1 MSILLRLLLAHIIA
15 DFFLQT
21 KWMVEGKEDGG
32 KRSMRML
39 TMHSIIHSLM
49 AYLIVGD
56 WALWYIAI
64 VIFVTHFII
73 DWCKIQFRGNSVSAF
88 LIDQLSHVVV
98 LFMLWVTILPGSIS
112 DIFKEGTDILPDNIL
127 MIVVAYAMMLRPS
140 AILMS
145 LLLKRWQLSSMAN
158 SSLPEAG
165 KWIGYLERILILT
178 FVITDNMEGVGF
190 LLAAKSVFR
199 FGDLNK
205 AKDIKTTE
213 YVMLG
218 TMTSFAIAIIVGLL
232 VKGT

>member
-21 KWMVEGKEDGG
+21 KWMVEGKENGG

-39 TMHSIIHSLM
+39 TLHSIIHSLM

-56 WALWYIAI
+56 WSLWYIAI

-73 DWCKIQFRGNSVSAF
+73 DWCKIMFRGKSVSAF
-88 LIDQLSHVVV
+88 LIDQLSHVAV
-98 LFMLWVTILPGSIS
+98 LLVLWMTILPGSIS

-127 MIVVAYAMMLRPS
+127 MIVVAYAMILHPS

-145 LLLKRWQLSSMAN
+145 LLLKRWQLSSFSN

-178 FVITDNMEGVGF
+178 FVITGNMEGVGF

-205 AKDIKTTE
+205 DKDIKTTE

-232 VKGT
+232 VK

>member
-1 MSILLRLLLAHIIA
+1 MSILLRLFLAHIIA

-21 KWMVEGKEDGG
+21 KWMVDGKENGG
-32 KRSMRML
+32 KRSMLML
-39 TMHSIIHSLM
+39 TLHSLIHSLM

-56 WALWYIAI
+56 WSLWYIAI

-73 DWCKIQFRGNSVSAF
+73 DWCKILFRGKSVSVF
-88 LIDQLSHVVV
+88 LIDQISHIAVI
-98 LFMLWVTILPGSIS
+98 FMLWITILPGSFSEI
-112 DIFKEGTDILPDNIL
+112 IKEGTEILPDNIW

-145 LLLKRWQLSSMAN
+145 LLLKRWHLSSLTN

-178 FVITDNMEGVGF
+178 FVITGNMEGVGF

-232 VKGT
+232 VK

>member
-1 MSILLRLLLAHIIA
+1 MSILLRLLFAHIVA

-21 KWMVEGKEDGG
+21 KWMVERKENGG
-32 KRSMRML
+32 KRSVMML
-39 TMHSIIHSLM
+39 TLHSLIHSLM
-49 AYLIVGD
+49 AYLIVGE
-56 WALWYIAI
+56 WASWYIAI
-64 VIFVTHFII
+64 VIFVTHFFI
-73 DWCKIQFRGNSVSAF
+73 DWCKIIFHGNGVSAF

-98 LFMLWVTILPGSIS
+98 IFMLWMTIIPGSIS
-112 DIFKEGTDILPDNIL
+112 DIIKEGIEIFPDNIWV
-127 MIVVAYAMMLRPS
+127 IVVAYAMMLRPS

-145 LLLKRWQLSSMAN
+145 LLLKRWQLSSMAS

-178 FVITDNMEGVGF
+178 FVITRNMEGVGF

-213 YVMLG
+213 YVMIG

-232 VKGT
+232 IK

>member
-1 MSILLRLLLAHIIA
+1 MSILLRLFFAHIVA

-21 KWMVEGKEDGG
+21 KWMVAGKENGG
-32 KRSMRML
+32 KQRMMML
-39 TMHSIIHSLM
+39 TLHSLIHSLI
-49 AYLIVGD
+49 AYLFVGE
-56 WALWYIAI
+56 WTLWYIAI
-64 VIFVTHFII
+64 VIFVTHFFI
-73 DWCKIQFRGNSVSAF
+73 DWCKIKLHGNNVSAF
-88 LIDQLSHVVV
+88 LIDQLSHAVVI
-98 LFMLWVTILPGSIS
+98 FMLWMTIIPSSIS
-112 DIFKEGTDILPDNIL
+112 DIIKDGIEIFPEN
-127 MIVVAYAMMLRPS
+127 MWVIVVAYAMMLRPS

-145 LLLKRWQLSSMAN
+145 LLLKRWQMFSMAN

-213 YVMLG
+213 YVMIG
-218 TMTSFAIAIIVGLL
+218 TMTSFAIAIIIGLL
-232 VKGT
+232 IR

>member
-21 KWMVEGKEDGG
+21 KWMVEGKENGG

-39 TMHSIIHSLM
+39 TLHSIIHSLM

-56 WALWYIAI
+56 WSLWYIAI

-73 DWCKIQFRGNSVSAF
+73 DWCKIMFRGKSVSAF

-112 DIFKEGTDILPDNIL
+112 DIFKEGTDILPDNIW

-145 LLLKRWQLSSMAN
+145 LLLKRWQLSTMAN

-178 FVITDNMEGVGF
+178 FVITGNMEGVGF